1 MAVKGAVLGDI
12 LGAQFEFDRPKNLDW
27 NNVPLAEGD
36 AIGFTDDTVMTL
48 AIKKALKTGA
58 DLVET
63 MVEVGREYPFAGYG
77 GRVLRRIRKRGCGGT
92 SEEISDSGAVGDT
105 EYVIA

>member
-27 NNVPLAEGD
+27 KNVPLAEGD
-36 AIGFTDDTVMTL
+36 
-48 AIKKALKTGA
+48 
-58 DLVET
+58 
-63 MVEVGREYPFAGYG
+63 
-77 GRVLRRIRKRGCGGT
+77 
-92 SEEISDSGAVGDT
+92 T